1 MTSLMQFIGVT
12 TRSSSIK
19 NLFPLWAEELEIDA
33 RLVGRDLA
41 LDSPPEAYREAVT
54 EIREDPA
61 TRGALV
67 TTHKVA
73 ILESARDL
81 FDELDPL
88 AEQLGEVSSISKR
101 GDRLLGHA
109 KDPITAGRAL
119 APLLAKGYFARTG
132 ASVLILGAGGA
143 GAAIALHLIGRPDV
157 PAQITVTDIEAGRRD
172 HVAGLGQGIVAAEAA
187 GAGALLEA
195 LPPGSLVV
203 NATGMGKD
211 RPGSPLPDGARFP
224 EGGVVWELNYRGE
237 LDFLRAAVA
246 QRAERDLRV
255 EDGWTYF
262 LYGWSEVIAEVFDL
276 VIDAAA
282 FERLRVVADT
292 IR

>member
-1 MTSLMQFIGVT
+1 MEFIGVT
-12 TRSSSIK
+12 TRSSSIMK
-19 NLFPLWAEELEIDA
+19 LFPVWAEELGIDG
-33 RLVGRDLA
+33 RLVGCDLA
-41 LDSPPEAYREAVT
+41 LDAPATAYREAVAR
-54 EIREDPA
+54 IRDDRS
-61 TRGALV
+61 TLGALV

-101 GDRLLGHA
+101 DGRLLGHA

-119 APLLAKGYFARTG
+119 APLLGERYFSRTR
-132 ASVLILGAGGA
+132 ASALIFGAGGA
-143 GAAIALHLIGRPDV
+143 GAAIALHLIGRSDA
-157 PAQITVTDIEAGRRD
+157 PARITVTDVEPRRRD
-172 HVAGLGQGIVAAEAA
+172 HVAGLGSGVHAA
-187 GAGALLEA
+187 GAEEAAALLEQ

-211 RPGSPLPDGARFP
+211 RAGSPLPDGARFP
-224 EGGVVWELNYRGE
+224 REGVVWELNYRGE
-237 LDFLRAAVA
+237 LDFLRAAEA

-255 EDGWTYF
+255 EDGWSYF
-262 LYGWSEVIAEVFDL
+262 LHGWSEVIAEVFGL
-276 VIDAAA
+276 TIDSAGFA
-282 FERLRVVADT
+282 RLRALADA